1 MTAGDVVVMA
11 VCWAL
16 LLLGPLMVVVV
27 MVP

>member
-1 MTAGDVVVMA
+1 MTRGDIVVMA

>member
-16 LLLGPLMVVVV
+16 LLLGPLLVVVV
-27 MVP
+27 MAP